1 MVRIIVGTL
10 IDAGHHKITAKEVK
24 NILELK
30 DRSKSPET
38 APAKG
43 LFLYRVKY

>member
-1 MVRIIVGTL
+1 MKEITSTKNPL
-10 IDAGHHKITAKEVK
+10 IKEL
-24 NILELK
+24 LELK